1 MKFIVNIVLFLFM
14 SFLVTPTVVSV
25 IEENVDCSIVYSFT
39 EEELQ
44 KELKEVKV
52 GPQEDYTMSFFTVSR
67 KLSIIKSANL
77 EKHDNVS
84 GDICSPPPE
93 LT

>member
-1 MKFIVNIVLFLFM
+1 MKFVVNIILILFM

-39 EEELQ
+39 EEEFQ

-52 GPQEDYTMSFFTVSR
+52 GPQEDYTMNFFTVS
-67 KLSIIKSANL
+67 KNPSIIKSANL
-77 EKHDNVS
+77 DKHDNVS

>member
-1 MKFIVNIVLFLFM
+1 MKFLVNIVLFLFI

-25 IEENVDCSIVYSFT
+25 VEENVDCSIVYSFT

-44 KELKEVKV
+44 KEVKEVKA
-52 GPQEDYTMSFFTVSR
+52 GPQADYTMSFFTVS
-67 KLSIIKSANL
+67 KKQSSINSANL

-93 LT
+93 II